1 MGELIQMMKSVLLVR
16 ANCAKFTVKCSY
28 LCSLLLSVHICAV
41 VVKTFSICTLYI
53 LRSHKIHIFQKNKQ
67 INLFE
72 CVNAGLE

>member
-28 LCSLLLSVHICAV
+28 LYSCAVHICAV